1 MCFQLPKLHVEGKK
15 INKSKSLFIFQQ
27 EKEGMFTVSTFTAE
41 KTEVSTSCSLVYPF
55 PILTTNPR
63 KHSLL
68 AVSTLPEL
76 DPGSNPHLVQR
87 DNTWFPQL
95 WGTWL
100 NLLRTQHTTHA
111 HGSFIR
117 LKLWGKDNSSTF
129 QGCAAQY
136 LTKSVRVVKMETNCW
151 ELPRRYSWN
160 DELHT

>member
-1 MCFQLPKLHVEGKK
+1 MHSQQFLIDIIHKGANLLAKPVLKIHVLSASQAPRGGKK

-41 KTEVSTSCSLVYPF
+41 KTGVSTSCSLVYPF

-95 WGTWL
+95 QGTWL
-100 NLLRTQHTTHA
+100 NLLRTRHTTHA
-111 HGSFIR
+111 HGSFISEAR
-117 LKLWGKDNSSTF
+117 TTPAPFKDVQPSIS
-129 QGCAAQY
+129 
-136 LTKSVRVVKMETNCW
+136 
-151 ELPRRYSWN
+151 
-160 DELHT
+160 